1 MKPYYDH
8 AGIQIF
14 HGDCRDILPT
24 LPKVDLV
31 LTDPPYGISEA
42 NGKNTSRSSLAK
54 AVDYGVAGWD
64 DNPVEQMFIDRL
76 IRLSRHQIIFGGNY
90 YALPPTSCWLVWDK
104 INGANDFADC
114 EMAWTSLPKAVRL
127 IRHQWHGMIR
137 VGHEERW
144 HPTQKPLNVMKWA
157 LSHAPKDCET
167 ILDPFMGSGTT
178 LVAAKQLGRRAIGI
192 ELEEKYC
199 EIAAKRLSQEMLP
212 IFDAPAPGP
221 EQLTLA

>member
-31 LTDPPYGISEA
+31 LTDPPYGINA
-42 NGKNTSRSSLAK
+42 AARGVIGTSK
-54 AVDYGVAGWD
+54 AAAVKDYGKASWD
-64 DNPVEQMFIDRL
+64 AAPISQKL
-76 IRLSRHQIIFGGNY
+76 ICELLKIGRHQIIFGGNY
-90 YALPPTSCWLVWDK
+90 YSLPPTPCWLVWDK
-104 INGANDFADC
+104 MNTGDFADC
-114 EMAWTSLPKAVRL
+114 ELAWTNLSKAVRRL
-127 IRHQWHGMIR
+127 QHRWNGMIR
-137 VGHEERW
+137 VGNEERW

-157 LSHAPKDCET
+157 ISHAPEDCET

-212 IFDAPAPGP
+212 IFDAPAPQA
-221 EQLTLA
+221 EQLTIL